1 MSGAAGEPPAGPAA
15 DPGLDRVFQALSD
28 GTRRALVE
36 RLAQGP
42 ASVSTLAAPL
52 PMSLPAVTQH
62 LGVLQQAGIVTS
74 AKTGRVRTYRL
85 VPDAVRPALRW
96 LDRHRLPAEQRLD
109 RLATLLEQPAD

>member
-1 MSGAAGEPPAGPAA
+1 MSSAPAGGPAGA
-15 DPGLDRVFQALSD
+15 GDLDRLFQALSD

-42 ASVSTLAAPL
+42 ASVSTLAEPL

-62 LGVLQQAGIVTS
+62 LGVLEQAGLVTS
-74 AKTGRVRTYRL
+74 AKTGRVRTYQL

-96 LDRHRLPAEQRLD
+96 LDLHRLPAEQRLD
-109 RLATLLEQPAD
+109 RLAALVEPHAD

>member
-1 MSGAAGEPPAGPAA
+1 MNAVRAADDAAGQ
-15 DPGLDRVFQALSD
+15 DLDRVFQALSD

-36 RLAQGP
+36 RLAAGP

-62 LGVLQQAGIVTS
+62 LGVLEQAGLVES
-74 AKTGRVRTYRL
+74 HKLGRVRTYQL

-109 RLATLLEQPAD
+109 RLAALVERPPD